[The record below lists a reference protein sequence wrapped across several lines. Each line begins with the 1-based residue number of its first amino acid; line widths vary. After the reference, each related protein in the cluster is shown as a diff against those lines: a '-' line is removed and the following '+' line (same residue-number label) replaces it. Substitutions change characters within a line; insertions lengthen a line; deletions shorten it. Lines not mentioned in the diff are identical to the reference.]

1 MTGGGLLALIA
12 YGSQNVILSGTPQMT
27 YFYKTFR
34 RYTHFATENVTTAMD
49 GPNEL
54 PFDRPI
60 ELRAKIQRVGDLLC
74 DLYFTFTIPDIYSKF
89 ISPGSRQYEFKW
101 VRYLGAAIIQKA
113 AFFVGGQKIQEF
125 DGTYL
130 LAKAMSDL
138 TTDEFEKWRILIG
151 DTDELNDPSKG
162 VYAGGPTA
170 SAYPSV
176 FQNPSNNINNQ
187 ANRPSIFGQEIHVP
201 LSFWF
206 SEAFSNAL
214 PLVGL
219 QFHECEVRITLNPIE
234 RLYTYLDLNGNRVAP
249 NYQVSSPPANSY
261 LNIPTYGQN
270 TDLNAPISAF
280 LADWGVTRP
289 PLDQFYI
296 NPRLQATYVYL
307 PTDEQRIFAIS
318 PLSYV
323 VTQVTPQVFTG
334 LTVRKTLDIEIH
346 NPLTRLFF
354 LPKRSDS
361 SARNDFSNFT
371 NWSTNPTPPYNPTP
385 TTTDLTNPLY
395 SQALASG
402 ILASGLIVP
411 NGQISIIRALRV
423 LCDGNEIQQEKT
435 ADYFTKI
442 TPWKYMKGQTKT
454 LFPVY
459 SFSLHSPGVQP
470 SGSINA
476 SRIRNF
482 QVEVDV
488 FDLPPNTTYT
498 YDLTIYVENINFF
511 EVASGM
517 GGVKYAI

>member
-1 MTGGGLLALIA
+1 MTGGGLLALVA

-54 PFDRPI
+54 YFDRPI
-60 ELRAKIQRVGDLLC
+60 QLRAKIQRVGDLLC
-74 DLYFTFTIPDIYSKF
+74 DLYFTFTIPDIYSKYVT
-89 ISPGSRQYEFKW
+89 PNPQARVNQYEFNW

-125 DGTYL
+125 DGAYL

-138 TTDEFEKWRILIG
+138 SVDEFEKWRVLVG
-151 DTDELNDPSKG
+151 DTEELMNPSKG
-162 VYAGGPTA
+162 IYAGGQTA
-170 SAYPSV
+170 SGYPSV
-176 FQNPSNNINNQ
+176 YQNNNVDINNQ
-187 ANRPSIFGQEIHVP
+187 ANRPSIFGQEINVP

-219 QFHECEVRITLNPIE
+219 QYHECEVQLTLNPIE
-234 RLYTYLDLNGNRVAP
+234 QLYTYLDPTGNRVGP
-249 NYQVSSPPANSY
+249 SYTVSSQVSSSY
-261 LNIPTYGQN
+261 LNIPTYAQS
-270 TDLNAPISAF
+270 TDSNGRISAF

-289 PLDQFYI
+289 STDQFYI
-296 NPRLQATYVYL
+296 NPRIQATYVYL
-307 PTDEQRIFAIS
+307 PTDEQRIFATS

-323 VTQVTPQVFTG
+323 LTQVTPQVFTG

-346 NPLTRLFF
+346 NPITRLVF

-361 SARNDFSNFT
+361 AARNDFSNFT
-371 NWSTNPTPPYNPTP
+371 NWSTYPYPPYNP
-385 TTTDLTNPLY
+385 NPSFPLQGIQ
-395 SQALASG
+395 SQA
-402 ILASGLIVP
+402 LASGLIVP
-411 NGQISIIRALRV
+411 NGQIGIVRALRI

-435 ADYFTKI
+435 VDYFTKI
-442 TPWKYMKGQTKT
+442 TPWRYMKGQTKT

-482 QVEVDV
+482 QVEIDV
-488 FDLPPNTTYT
+488 FDLPANTSYT
-498 YDLTIYVENINFF
+498 YDITIYVENINFF

-517 GGVKYAI
+517 GGLKYAI